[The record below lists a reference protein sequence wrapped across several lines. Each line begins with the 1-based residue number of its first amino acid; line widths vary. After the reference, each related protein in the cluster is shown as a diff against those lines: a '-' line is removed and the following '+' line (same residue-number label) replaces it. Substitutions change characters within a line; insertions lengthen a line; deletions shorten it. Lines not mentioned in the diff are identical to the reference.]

1 MTIDHHE
8 NLVNNHPHPHRMV
21 VLLGPHKSAS
31 SSVQELFMEHASGGP
46 QGDRL
51 HHPSLANWTWP
62 YHVRRRSY
70 LPRKGFAPLV
80 TEGVGFHELI
90 WDTMRQVWNG
100 STTAINT
107 TTTDLPPKSPQHMI
121 WGTEELDRFGP
132 TPWSHRNGIQAIQ
145 KVVERMPPTRLDL
158 VVNYRRPR
166 QDQWLSIWKQ
176 LYRKTE
182 TPNENNNNNNN
193 NHQGDDVSSYATF
206 LCDPNEQVRIWEY
219 LDCVATPLGLVAA
232 LLEAFSADS
241 SFSSSS
247 STTSTRTTRTTVH
260 LLDMQGIAALHRDVG
275 HVVACDILQVPCT
288 DHHWLP
294 QIDHPIVQ
302 NSRSRPSGLTMD
314 QLDDMEWILRYRDCS
329 YRRQLLSPPPPPL
342 LVAQPPG
349 STPNASASSL
359 FLHYAE
365 TLWEGCEEVD
375 DDDDDDDSMYRYGR
389 NTTWLLEYLQSQVGC
404 GPLPATAIGEW
415 RRRTVLRRRKTTN
428 ERPVVAARSPAIA
441 GRHPLDDAHV
451 WKQTTTATRL
461 GGILYLLLLASF
473 GISMVRRLKCGRGAG
488 RAAGAGSLAVPP
500 PPRRSAGRRQG

>member
-1 MTIDHHE
+1 MNADNHE
-8 NLVNNHPHPHRMV
+8 NLANHQDQHEERRMV

-31 SSVQELFMEHASGGP
+31 SSVQEFFVIHASGGRK
-46 QGDRL
+46 GDRL
-51 HHPSLANWTWP
+51 HHPSLFNWTWP
-62 YHVRRRSY
+62 FIARRRSY
-70 LPRKGFAPLV
+70 LTRKGFAPLV
-80 TEGVGFHELI
+80 TEEVGFHGRI
-90 WDTMRQVWNG
+90 WKIMRKVWNG
-100 STTAINT
+100 STAATADINT
-107 TTTDLPPKSPQHMI
+107 TTGTDLPAQSQQKHMI
-121 WGTEELDRFGP
+121 WGSEELDRFGP
-132 TPWSHRNGIQAIQ
+132 TPWSHRNGLQVIQQAVQ
-145 KVVERMPPTRLDL
+145 RMPPTRLDL

-166 QDQWLSIWKQ
+166 QDHWLSIWKQ
-176 LYRKTE
+176 LYRKT
-182 TPNENNNNNNN
+182 TDNK
-193 NHQGDDVSSYATF
+193 VSSYATF
-206 LCDPNEQVRIWEY
+206 LCDPDDQVRIWEY
-219 LDCVATPLGLVAA
+219 LDCVANPLGLVTA
-232 LLEAFSADS
+232 LLEAFPST
-241 SFSSSS
+241 
-247 STTSTRTTRTTVH
+247 TTSTTTTVH

-389 NTTWLLEYLQSQVGC
+389 NTTWLLEHLQSQVGC

-415 RRRTVLRRRKTTN
+415 RRRTALRRRTKN
-428 ERPVVAARSPAIA
+428 ERPGVARSPAIA
-441 GRHPLDDAHV
+441 GRHPLDDEHV
-451 WKQTTTATRL
+451 WKQTTTATRI

-473 GISMVRRLKCGRGAG
+473 GISLVRRLKCGPGAG
-488 RAAGAGSLAVPP
+488 RAAGVGSLAVPP